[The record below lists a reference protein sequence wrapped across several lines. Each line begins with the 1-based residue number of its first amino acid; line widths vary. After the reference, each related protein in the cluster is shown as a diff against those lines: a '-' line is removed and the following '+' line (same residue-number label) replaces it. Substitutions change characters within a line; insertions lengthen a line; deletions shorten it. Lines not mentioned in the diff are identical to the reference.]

1 MPVFPLSY
9 FILSFLFFL
18 GSGKVGRGAREEERA
33 VMARGRREGGGMF
46 LRDICHEQIYFRD
59 SRESISR
66 RNLRKR
72 NRAYLSLNLCA
83 LTAGR
88 LAPALQGNHISPS
101 KPTELPV
108 D

>member
-1 MPVFPLSY
+1 M
-9 FILSFLFFL
+9 
-18 GSGKVGRGAREEERA
+18 
-33 VMARGRREGGGMF
+33 MARRKREGGGMF
-46 LRDICHEQIYFRD
+46 LRDICHEQVYFRD
-59 SRESISR
+59 SRESISQ

-88 LAPALQGNHISPS
+88 LAPAQQGNHISPS
-101 KPTELPV
+101 KSTKL